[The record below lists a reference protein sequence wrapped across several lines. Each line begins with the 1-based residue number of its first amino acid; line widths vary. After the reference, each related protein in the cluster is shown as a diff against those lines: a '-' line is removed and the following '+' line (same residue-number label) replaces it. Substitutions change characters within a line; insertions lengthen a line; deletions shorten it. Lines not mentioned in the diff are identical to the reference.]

1 MSTLPARLAANW
13 ISATAGGSFGLVRL
27 DGRMSTLRC
36 RPRATRGAIA
46 PGSGAP
52 SFNFVPVRLAKFR
65 IPTRP
70 RLPRAARPSREIVE
84 AREVGVEKLV
94 RDRIPEML
102 SGRGIPYEVRVAD
115 RSEMAALLRAKLV
128 EEAAELSSARDSTAR
143 IEELADVLEVV
154 LALGRLYGID
164 RESLERVRAVKA
176 VERGTFE
183 ARIVLIS

>member
-13 ISATAGGSFGLVRL
+13 ISATAGASFGLVRL

-65 IPTRP
+65 IPTCR
-70 RLPRAARPSREIVE
+70 RLPRAARRSREIVG